1 MTGEEGGARIGSSA
15 AKRGRKCSSKRKNG
29 GHHELAIRCNN
40 CPDEGS
46 SKKIQE
52 RIVQPRSQV
61 DIVEELCRNRK
72 EVLDKIELLHL

>member
-1 MTGEEGGARIGSSA
+1 M
-15 AKRGRKCSSKRKNG
+15 
-29 GHHELAIRCNN
+29 
-40 CPDEGS
+40 
-46 SKKIQE
+46 KIQE